1 MTSIIAPASG
11 TAKSGVIVIRV
22 SGDNSKKLIESLCKK
37 PCPKPRYASLRQIFD
52 NDGNVCL
59 LYTSRCV

>member
-22 SGDNSKKLIESLCKK
+22 SGNNSKKLIETLSAKA
-37 PCPKPRYASLRQIFD
+37 CPKPRFASLRQIFD
-52 NDGNVCL
+52 NDGNIIDL
-59 LYTSRCV
+59 SLIHI